1 MRNIYGKWG
10 KLVCVYTYVHIFVR
24 KKNKQTNKQEKK
36 QTNVQAGT
44 LFFCFIIEIR
54 DFVKSQK
61 VVISY
66 TQVV

>member
-1 MRNIYGKWG
+1 MCI
-10 KLVCVYTYVHIFVR
+10 HICSYICKK

>member
-1 MRNIYGKWG
+1 MGQTCMCI
-10 KLVCVYTYVHIFVR
+10 HICSYIC
-24 KKNKQTNKQEKK
+24 KKKKQTNKQEKK
-36 QTNVQAGT
+36 QTNVQAET